1 MMRAFSWASHQRPMI
16 GRHTAGKVTNTT
28 RGIALMAA
36 VLALLIAGA
45 LVLTQFLAQS
55 PTTVE
60 PIDVVP
66 RTSPSRRTPHPT
78 PPPLLDLAPVD
89 DAPQGADPGPVLRPA
104 PAGGDDGPDP
114 RARESGDDDD

>member
-1 MMRAFSWASHQRPMI
+1 MI
-16 GRHTAGKVTNTT
+16 GRHTAGKVTNT

-55 PTTVE
+55 RTTVE

-66 RTSPSRRTPHPT
+66 RASPSRRTPDPT
-78 PPPLLDLAPVD
+78 PPPVPDSAD

-104 PAGGDDGPDP
+104 PAGGDDGSDP